1 MASLRKAINAQCKDC
16 IYDSYDKGTWRQQV
30 EECTSYN
37 CSLYPVRPRPI
48 ATKKEAIPDDT
59 ESFVVLIPNPLE
71 ERSERQD
78 STLSSQKRS
87 FKSTT

>member
-1 MASLRKAINAQCKDC
+1 MAKLRSAINSMCKDC
-16 IYDSYDKGTWRQQV
+16 IYAPYDKGTWRQQV

-37 CSLYPVRPRPI
+37 CSLYDVRPLPI
-48 ATKKEAIPDDT
+48 LAKKEAIPDDT